1 MKEFVDNFFFTIIN
15 NSLKGP
21 VSENQKWNAKWRDE
35 ITVPPPH
42 LLIVQICIEY
52 YRRKEN
58 QK

>member
-35 ITVPPPH
+35 ITVPPPPSAH
-42 LLIVQICIEY
+42 CADL
-52 YRRKEN
+52 YRVL
-58 QK
+58 